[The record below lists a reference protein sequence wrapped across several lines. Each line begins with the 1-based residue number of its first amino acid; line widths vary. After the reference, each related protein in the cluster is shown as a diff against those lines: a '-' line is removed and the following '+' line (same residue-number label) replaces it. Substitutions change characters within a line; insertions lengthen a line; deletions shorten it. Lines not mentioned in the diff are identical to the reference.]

1 MSWVQQNF
9 RFLSLDTTLI
19 ESAIV
24 GSSILYP
31 VITDRLKTVTEY
43 FSQIG
48 KEEVHK
54 KKQSKIFGWSTS
66 SSANLS
72 TIHWRSAVIYVLNHI
87 TSIRALDK
95 KKLIYFSF
103 CYWNSFERG
112 RVLIQ
117 HSINEDMKSM
127 KPIIATACNL
137 WLVGKKLWVSS

>member
-54 KKQSKIFGWSTS
+54 KKHRVKYLGG
-66 SSANLS
+66 AHLPL
-72 TIHWRSAVIYVLNHI
+72 RIYLRY
-87 TSIRALDK
+87 TEDLP
-95 KKLIYFSF
+95 SF
-103 CYWNSFERG
+103 TF
-112 RVLIQ
+112 
-117 HSINEDMKSM
+117 
-127 KPIIATACNL
+127 
-137 WLVGKKLWVSS
+137 